1 MGSRRSS
8 VLAALVAG
16 VLTAAV
22 AAAVARWVLHEDP
35 ASAWAFGAAVGVAAV
50 VGDAA
55 ATRVRRSRAAAGA
68 RAGRFEASVRSAGG
82 GTGGGTGLGPRWVA
96 ARLDVDDAG
105 VTVVR
110 LVAGMRPL
118 RRAPVRLTVDGVRR
132 TGRRTGRG
140 DALRVDPGLEILA
153 VDAPD
158 GTVEVAVEATAAD
171 RLVARLAGIGD
182 PRATP

>member
-1 MGSRRSS
+1 MGSRRST
-8 VLAALVAG
+8 VLAVLIAG
-16 VLTAAV
+16 VVAAAV

-35 ASAWAFGAAVGVAAV
+35 ASAWAIGGATAVAAV

-55 ATRVRRSRAAAGA
+55 ATRVRRRRTATGA

-82 GTGGGTGLGPRWVA
+82 GTGLGPRWVG

-105 VTVVR
+105 LTVVR

-118 RRAPVRLTVDGVRR
+118 RRAPVRLAVDGVRR

-140 DALRVDPGLEILA
+140 DSLRVAPGLEVLELDVPGGA
-153 VDAPD
+153 
-158 GTVEVAVEATAAD
+158 VEVAVEAPASGHLVD
-171 RLVARLAGIGD
+171 RLAAIGG